1 MPIIKSVPVRTTV
14 QKSLAYILNPDKTE
28 QLLYTASLNCMTDA
42 ANAYLN
48 MKAVY
53 ELYSGRSFDE
63 PLPKTGKGRVKVI
76 HYIQSFSPDENIT
89 PEQAHRIAKA
99 FVRKTFGD
107 ECQAVI
113 ATHTD
118 RHHLHTHIIL
128 NTYSIT
134 GKRFYDNW
142 HSRNH
147 VREYSDR
154 VCLAF
159 GIQPIEHSGRSKST
173 SYAEWYNRGR
183 GTSWKERIRQELD
196 RLVPE
201 VKNLA
206 ELFAIMEEHGFTIKR
221 GRYLMLKAPDQ
232 KRAIRLDNLGDLY
245 SLDCLD
251 IRILYHTGE
260 LQNCVRLTDLQK
272 AYGFVLGETVTLKR
286 SGGYY
291 LKHSNE
297 PDVGRLAAQLAVIN
311 REGIRSIGEAEGKAE
326 AYRAECRQIAG
337 EIEKLDK
344 SSADAEKR
352 LSMLRN
358 QYEKAKQYFDVYS
371 DIVQTYRT
379 ISQGDYISK
388 LVEEECKQQAAEK
401 SRRKSVSL

>member
-1 MPIIKSVPVRTTV
+1 M
-14 QKSLAYILNPDKTE
+14 
-28 QLLYTASLNCMTDA
+28 
-42 ANAYLN
+42 
-48 MKAVY
+48 
-53 ELYSGRSFDE
+53 
-63 PLPKTGKGRVKVI
+63 
-76 HYIQSFSPDENIT
+76 
-89 PEQAHRIAKA
+89 
-99 FVRKTFGD
+99 
-107 ECQAVI
+107 
-113 ATHTD
+113 
-118 RHHLHTHIIL
+118 

-147 VREYSDR
+147 AREYSDR

-159 GIQPIEHSGRSKST
+159 DIQPIEHSGRLKST

-183 GTSWKERIRQELD
+183 GTSWKQQIRQELD

-201 VKNLA
+201 VKNLD
-206 ELFAIMEEHGFTIKR
+206 ELFAIMEEHGFTIRR

-245 SLDCLD
+245 SLDCLN

-272 AYGFVLGETVTLKR
+272 AYGLVLGETVTLKR
-286 SGGYY
+286 EGRN
-291 LKHSNE
+291 HT
-297 PDVGRLAAQLAVIN
+297 DIQRLAAQLAVISC
-311 REGIRSIGEAEGKAE
+311 EGIRSIGEVEGKAE
-326 AYRAECRQIAG
+326 AYRAECRRIAC

-358 QYEKAKQYFDVYS
+358 QYEKAKQHFEVYS
-371 DIVQTYRT
+371 DIMHTYRT

-388 LVEEECKQQAAEK
+388 LTEEERKRQAAEK
-401 SRRKSVSL
+401 AHRKKNVSLRYIAVAVI